1 MLVDLL
7 FSLSFIVITVAIV
20 ASNKRGSMAALNK
33 IPGALISSI
42 VLRWLG
48 GLWSHSVLLTDTP
61 GPSKLGLLVR
71 LTTYIASSQSVTVL
85 VFIYLSF
92 VAFNFF
98 ITSKG
103 ISRAS
108 EVLARF
114 YLDSVPGRQIAID
127 ADLAAGLTDYAA
139 AKESRIEINERS
151 TLYSMLDSISKF
163 MVAENT
169 CSILVLILFGA
180 GFSMTHWS
188 QRGVADWNLAAV
200 FGSGL
205 LWQASQ
211 LLSACAYSYVL
222 LNISSGSKRDE
233 NAYLR
238 SFQVKMAVFAVTLLL
253 AFFADSIW
261 PVLLNITALIPP
273 RLYVRFLPSRAR
285 PKLEFARERPA
296 NVRLTLT
303 PLTVE
308 VDPLLAAQ
316 LSPSSAN
323 ITAQIDRLRRIKSDE
338 YGFQFPQVTIMD
350 NIAMEPGRYR
360 ICLNNILLAEG
371 QLMLGKVLAV
381 PNGRMT
387 RLQQEL
393 SAVDPVYGLPCL
405 WINKKDKATALAE
418 GCVLTDEVG
427 VLLTHVFK
435 VVSDSPQKLL
445 LQAETQRLLS
455 AFGNQELVTQLRNT
469 DFQNH
474 GLHKVF
480 VELLEGGFSLSN
492 LHDILI
498 AVYDAGRIPLTST
511 EDIVGHVR
519 RALSAEH
526 IGKYRDLRGQVPA
539 IGVSSQTTRELEE
552 IFVNADSEGLYLS
565 SRDKLRDIFD
575 KIYNMVNTA
584 ASKSQRPILISKR
597 TVRPHLAEGLRRRNI
612 SVFVASYEEVVTLT
626 DVNIIGII

>member
-1 MLVDLL
+1 MLVDILFLL
-7 FSLSFIVITVAIV
+7 SYVVIGIAIV
-20 ASNKRGSMAALNK
+20 ASSKRGSMADLNR
-33 IPGALISSI
+33 IPAALISSI

-48 GLWSHSVLLTDTP
+48 GLWSHSVLLTGTP

-71 LTTYIASSQSVTVL
+71 LTTYVASSQSVTVL

-127 ADLAAGLTDYAA
+127 ADLAAGLTDYTA

-180 GFSMTHWS
+180 GFAMTHWS
-188 QRGVADWNLAAV
+188 QRGVADWNLASV

-211 LLSACAYSYVL
+211 LVSACAYSYVL
-222 LNISSGSKRDE
+222 LNISNSTKLDE
-233 NAYLR
+233 TDRLR
-238 SFQVKMAVFAVTLLL
+238 SYQIKSAVFALTLLL
-253 AFFADSIW
+253 AFFLDSLL
-261 PVLLNITALIPP
+261 PVLLNVTALLPP
-273 RLYVRFLPSRAR
+273 RLYVRCLPTPRK
-285 PKLEFARERPA
+285 PKPGSAAETPA
-296 NVRLTLT
+296 HVKLTLT

-323 ITAQIDRLRRIKSDE
+323 ITAQIDRLRRIKSEE

-360 ICLNNILLAEG
+360 ICLKNILLAEG
-371 QLMLGKVLAV
+371 QMMLGKVLAV
-381 PNGRMT
+381 PNGKLSGPRME
-387 RLQQEL
+387 RG
-393 SAVDPVYGLPCL
+393 SVDPVYGLPCL
-405 WINKKDKATALAE
+405 WIDRRDKATALAE

-427 VLLTHVFK
+427 VLLTHIFK
-435 VVSDSPQKLL
+435 VVSDSPHKLL
-445 LQAETQRLLS
+445 LPSETQRLLS
-455 AFGNQELVTQLRNT
+455 GFANQELVTQLRNS
-469 DFQNH
+469 DFQSH
-474 GLHKVF
+474 GLHKVL

-492 LHDILI
+492 LNDILI
-498 AVYDAGRIPLTST
+498 AVYDAGRIPLTAT

-526 IGKYRDLRGQVPA
+526 IGRYRDRLGQVSA
-539 IGVSSQTTRELEE
+539 ISVSSQTTRELEE
-552 IFVNADSEGLYLS
+552 IFVNADSEGLYLT
-565 SRDKLRDIFD
+565 SRDKLREIFD
-575 KIYNMVNTA
+575 KIYGLVNTA
-584 ASKSQRPILISKR
+584 AMKSQRPILISKR
-597 TVRPHLAEGLRRRNI
+597 TVRPHLAAGLRLRNV